1 MKLRESQKCRLQ
13 GQYTGKGGMV
23 LLMRVSETKPR
34 RISWYSWTVLVLH
47 VLAILYN
54 GAFTKDV

>member
-1 MKLRESQKCRLQ
+1 MERDI
-13 GQYTGKGGMV
+13 MV
-23 LLMRVSETKPR
+23 H
-34 RISWYSWTVLVLH
+34 SWTVLVLR